1 LTRTLFESRT
11 LFVITNTVLG
21 TRAWLAL
28 AVVLAAEVMDLL
40 DATII
45 NVAGPSIRADLHGS
59 YAFMQWLAA
68 GYTLAFAVGLVTG
81 GRLGDIYGRRR
92 LFVIGAAGF
101 TACSLLCAIVPVGA
115 PTGTLILFRVLQGA
129 FGAVLIPQG
138 FGILKEVFPP
148 ADLGKAFGA
157 FGPVMGLAAV
167 GGPILAG
174 ALIGADVLGTGWRMI
189 FLVNVPLGVLAV
201 VGAVRVLP
209 PSRPAPSIRLD
220 LPGTVLLSAA
230 LVLLV
235 YPLVQGRELG
245 WPAWTL
251 TCLALCLPM
260 LLIFI
265 VYEGK
270 HRRSALVEPSLFGKP
285 VFIAGLGAGLLLS
298 AGLVG
303 LTFVVGVHLQVGL
316 GFTPLHAG
324 LSLAPWA
331 LGIAIGSVLAGTY
344 GARRGRRVLRLGLLV
359 MVAGLA
365 AQIVTLHHTGTGLT
379 GWDLAP
385 ALLVTGVG
393 TGLAI
398 TPFFDLV
405 LANVDEHELGSASG
419 TVNAA
424 QQLGGAIG
432 VAGLATAYFALLA
445 RHGATGAAERVMLLT
460 LGLLALIGLVTPA
473 LPARARD

>member
-1 LTRTLFESRT
+1 VIANSVPRTRT
-11 LFVITNTVLG
+11 
-21 TRAWLAL
+21 WLVL

-92 LFVIGAAGF
+92 LFVVGAAGF
-101 TACSLLCAIVPVGA
+101 TACSLCCAIVPAGA
-115 PTGTLILFRVLQGA
+115 PIGTLILLRVLQGA
-129 FGAVLIPQG
+129 SGAVLIPQG
-138 FGILKEVFPP
+138 FGILKEVVPP
-148 ADLGKAFGA
+148 EDLGQAFGA

-174 ALIGADVLGTGWRMI
+174 ALISADVLGTGWRMI
-189 FLVNVPLGVLAV
+189 FLVNLPLGILAV
-201 VGAVRVLP
+201 IGALRVLP
-209 PSRPAPSIRLD
+209 PSRPTPALRLD
-220 LPGTVLLSAA
+220 LPGTALLSAT
-230 LVLLV
+230 LLLLV

-245 WPAWTL
+245 WPAWTAA
-251 TCLALCLPM
+251 CLALSVPGF
-260 LLIFI
+260 LLFI
-265 VYEGK
+265 GYERKRGQ
-270 HRRSALVEPSLFGKP
+270 SALVEPSLFRKP
-285 VFIAGLGAGLLLS
+285 AFAAGLVAGLVLS

-303 LTFVVGVHLQVGL
+303 LTFVVGAHLQVGL
-316 GFTPLHAG
+316 GFSPLRAG
-324 LSLAPWA
+324 LTLAPWA
-331 LGIAIGSVLAGTY
+331 LGIAIGSVLAGRY
-344 GARRGRRVLRLGLLV
+344 GARRGRRVLRLGLAV

-365 AQIVTLHHTGTGLT
+365 AQAVTLHLAGARLT

-393 TGLAI
+393 TGLAV

-432 VAGLATAYFALLA
+432 VAVLATVYFAQLGP
-445 RHGATGAAERVMLLT
+445 HGATGSAERVLLLT
-460 LGLLALIGLVTPA
+460 LGGLALIGLVTPA

>member
-1 LTRTLFESRT
+1 M
-11 LFVITNTVLG
+11 VTNTVPK
-21 TRAWLAL
+21 TRTWLAL
-28 AVVLAAEVMDLL
+28 AVVLAAEIMDLL

-101 TACSLLCAIVPVGA
+101 TACSLMCAIVPTGA
-115 PTGTLILFRVLQGA
+115 PTGLLILFRVLQGA

-148 ADLGKAFGA
+148 EEIGKAFGA

-189 FLVNVPLGVLAV
+189 FLVNVPLGILAV
-201 VGAVRVLP
+201 VGALRVLP
-209 PSRPAPSIRLD
+209 PSRPSPSIRLD
-220 LPGTVLLSAA
+220 LPGTALLSAT
-230 LVLLV
+230 LLLFV

-251 TCLALCLPM
+251 ASLALSVPG
-260 LLIFI
+260 LLLFI
-265 VYEGK
+265 VYERKRGQ
-270 HRRSALVEPSLFGKP
+270 SALVEPSLFRKP
-285 VFIAGLGAGLLLS
+285 VFTAGLVAGLVLS

-316 GFTPLHAG
+316 GFTPLRAG
-324 LSLAPWA
+324 LTLAPFA

-344 GARRGRRVLRLGLLV
+344 GARRGRRVLRLGLVV
-359 MVAGLA
+359 MMVGLA
-365 AQIVTLHHTGTGLT
+365 AQIVTLHRAGAGLT
-379 GWDLAP
+379 GWDLVP
-385 ALLVTGVG
+385 ALLVTGAG

-405 LANVDEHELGSASG
+405 LAKVDEHELGTASG

-432 VAGLATAYFALLA
+432 VAVLATVYFALLG
-445 RHGATGAAERVMLLT
+445 RHGATGSAERVLLVT
-460 LGLLALIGLVTPA
+460 LGVLALIGLVTPA